1 MFIHDT
7 FSLHNYLHLSTANE
21 KLSWKNTT
29 LFSFSG
35 PMLNLFPLEIIPVV
49 ENIIQQEQ
57 MTDDDTEY
65 VKFDDNGV
73 PVTAESLT
81 HERRRCNCSSVTQAA
96 ARYDT
101 IRYEMLF

>member
-1 MFIHDT
+1 
-7 FSLHNYLHLSTANE
+7 
-21 KLSWKNTT
+21 
-29 LFSFSG
+29 
-35 PMLNLFPLEIIPVV
+35 MLNLFPLEIIPVV
-49 ENIIQQEQ
+49 ENIHSTGTDE